1 MKQNKSTKG
10 FTLIEL
16 LIVVGV
22 IAVLAGIVLVSLRG
36 AKEGA
41 ELARAKRDAATN
53 NRLLVCEQGKMMD
66 LEGNLYD
73 TVEIDGLC
81 WMKENLKY
89 IPKGEVLSKVSE
101 EDTTNPHYY
110 VYGYGGGGFRESN

>member
-73 TVEIDGLC
+73 QRMMVSL
-81 WMKENLKY
+81 MKENLKY
-89 IPKGEVLSKVSE
+89 IPKG
-101 EDTTNPHYY
+101 N
-110 VYGYGGGGFRESN
+110 

>member
-81 WMKENLKY
+81 WMKENLRY
-89 IPKGEVLSKVSE
+89 LPKGTELSAPGTADESE
-101 EDTTNPHYY
+101 TEPRYY
-110 VYGYGGGGFRESN
+110 VYGHGGGY

>member
-89 IPKGEVLSKVSE
+89 IPKGTELSAATSGSE
-101 EDTTNPHYY
+101 TEPHYY
-110 VYGYGGGGFRESN
+110 VYGHGGGY

>member
-41 ELARAKRDAATN
+41 ELAGAKRDAATN

-89 IPKGEVLSKVSE
+89 IPKGVELSAEGDGAVDE
-101 EDTTNPHYY
+101 PHYY
-110 VYGYGGGGFRESN
+110 VYGHGGGGIN